1 MNLDKLTMEQLHGN
15 QREIAETI
23 GIEAYRKL
31 VERYGSSSIYI
42 GKADEAVRAERDEE
56 IYKRFNGEN
65 YLALAH
71 TFGVS
76 EKTVREAI
84 NRQNTIQE
92 SRQMTLILD
101 D

>member
-1 MNLDKLTMEQLHGN
+1 MNPDKLTLDQLHGN

-23 GIEAYRKL
+23 GIEAYLKL

-42 GKADEAVRAERDEE
+42 GKADEAVRAERDKE

-71 TFGVS
+71 MFGVS

-84 NRQNTIQE
+84 RRQDMIKE
-92 SRQMTLILD
+92 SYQMTVFWD

>member
-1 MNLDKLTMEQLHGN
+1 MATREKL
-15 QREIAETI
+15 
-23 GIEAYRKL
+23 RKL
-31 VERYGSSSIYI
+31 LALKPIVNGSSSIYI

>member
-1 MNLDKLTMEQLHGN
+1 MNLDKLTLDQLHGN

-23 GIEAYRKL
+23 GIDAYRKL
-31 VERYGSSSIYI
+31 VIRYGSSSIYI

-65 YLALAH
+65 CLALAH
-71 TFGVS
+71 MFGVS

-84 NRQNTIQE
+84 RRQNEIEE
-92 SRQMTLILD
+92 SRQMLLFLD
-101 D
+101 E

>member
-42 GKADEAVRAERDEE
+42 GKADEAVPLTSPFRPGSPKGIWTSIWD
-56 IYKRFNGEN
+56 KP
-65 YLALAH
+65 
-71 TFGVS
+71 
-76 EKTVREAI
+76 
-84 NRQNTIQE
+84 
-92 SRQMTLILD
+92 
-101 D
+101 